1 MSGITKINTG
11 AVISDANQI
20 LSAAKDFKT
29 VFDAMYDAVH
39 ALRDTWTS
47 TDGNSYIAKIDSYQD
62 DFTSMYNKLVATAD
76 GLRQTA
82 EDYAATV
89 KKNTIS

>member
-1 MSGITKINTG
+1 MSGITKINTS

-20 LSAAKDFKT
+20 LSEAKEFKSA
-29 VFDAMYDAVH
+29 FDAMYDAVH

-47 TDGNSYIAKIDSYQD
+47 TDGNSYIAKIDSYQE
-62 DFTSMYNKLVATAD
+62 DFTGMYNRLVSTAE

-89 KKNTIS
+89 KKNTIA